1 MSDADISDHWSA
13 TAEQQHY
20 MPCMSVNIRTL
31 LMILGKTDMPQITIH
46 ILNAQEKLTVH
57 CEWLR
62 TTLTDTYVKV
72 TRLMATP
79 SVDVIVKA
87 GKSVIPEKGHA
98 GFCPESGVIY
108 ITVDPENPAFCKNV
122 AHSIERM
129 FAHELHH
136 AARWAGPG
144 YGSTLGEALVS
155 EGLAGHFSLELL
167 GGEAEPWE
175 SLKSDIVKPYYP
187 LMFEIWNHTD
197 YDHNTWFFGTGDL
210 PRWLGYTAGFNLI
223 SRYLA
228 SSPHLKASMLANIKA
243 EELKAFI

>member
-1 MSDADISDHWSA
+1 
-13 TAEQQHY
+13 
-20 MPCMSVNIRTL
+20 MPYMSVNMRKI
-31 LMILGKTDMPQITIH
+31 LMFLDKSDMPQITIH

-62 TTLTDTYVKV
+62 TTLNDTFVKV
-72 TRLMATP
+72 TRLMPTP

-87 GKSVIPEKGHA
+87 GKCVIPEKGHA

-144 YGSTLGEALVS
+144 YGSTLGEVLVS

-175 SLKSDIVKPYYP
+175 SLQSHIVKPYYP
-187 LMFEIWNHTD
+187 LVFENWNHTD

>member
-1 MSDADISDHWSA
+1 
-13 TAEQQHY
+13 
-20 MPCMSVNIRTL
+20 MPYMSVNIRTL
-31 LMILGKTDMPQITIH
+31 LMFLGKNDMPQITIH
-46 ILNAQEKLTVH
+46 ILNAQGKLTVH
-57 CEWLR
+57 CKWLR
-62 TTLTDTYVKV
+62 TTLTDTYVQV
-72 TRLMATP
+72 TRLMPTP

-155 EGLAGHFSLELL
+155 EGLAAIFLL
-167 GGEAEPWE
+167 SFWV
-175 SLKSDIVKPYYP
+175 VKLSP
-187 LMFEIWNHTD
+187 
-197 YDHNTWFFGTGDL
+197 GK
-210 PRWLGYTAGFNLI
+210 
-223 SRYLA
+223 A
-228 SSPHLKASMLANIKA
+228 SSPILLSPTIHSCLKTGITLITTIIPGFSEQEIYQGGWV
-243 EELKAFI
+243 IRQGSI